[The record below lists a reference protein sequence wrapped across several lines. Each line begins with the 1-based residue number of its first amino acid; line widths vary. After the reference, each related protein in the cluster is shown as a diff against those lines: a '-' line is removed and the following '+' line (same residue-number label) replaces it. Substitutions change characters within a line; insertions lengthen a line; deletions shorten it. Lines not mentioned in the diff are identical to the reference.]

1 MTRPQCRECARGAVD
16 SAAHDRVVHATRTW
30 EYPSEGLDASEITAA
45 VIEPAERDSGAM
57 ARQPLRAEGSEHQAV
72 SSPGGTGHE
81 KWWSPEL
88 GRRTR
93 PSCSPRAPEKW
104 VAAGGQNKENVITH
118 SELRVEENELCSHAL
133 ECGQELVATAAA
145 DTGWHAANGSWS

>member
-81 KWWSPEL
+81 KWWT
-88 GRRTR
+88 RT
-93 PSCSPRAPEKW
+93 W
-104 VAAGGQNKENVITH
+104 
-118 SELRVEENELCSHAL
+118 EENSTELL
-133 ECGQELVATAAA
+133 T
-145 DTGWHAANGSWS
+145 TGTRKMGSGGWAKQRERDHSQ